1 MGLRALIDQ
10 LLSRSARPTKPARST
25 FGPEADREIADRSKA
40 QEYEL
45 EVEKQRSRLRG
56 SS

>member
-1 MGLRALIDQ
+1 MGLRALIDR